1 MTLCRLSAPGLPV
14 EVLAADRV
22 AHEGQHATL
31 HGTALVIGRPREV
44 VVRRCAPD
52 VLVEQLHEPV
62 PETSRAAWLI

>member
-31 HGTALVIGRPREV
+31 HGMALVIGRPREV

-52 VLVEQLHEPV
+52 VLVERLHEPV
-62 PETSRAAWLI
+62 PVTSRAAWLI

>member
-1 MTLCRLSAPGLPV
+1 MPLYRLSAPGLPV

-22 AHEGQHATL
+22 AHEGQHATRY
-31 HGTALVIGRPREV
+31 GTALVIGRPREV

-62 PETSRAAWLI
+62 PETSRASWLT